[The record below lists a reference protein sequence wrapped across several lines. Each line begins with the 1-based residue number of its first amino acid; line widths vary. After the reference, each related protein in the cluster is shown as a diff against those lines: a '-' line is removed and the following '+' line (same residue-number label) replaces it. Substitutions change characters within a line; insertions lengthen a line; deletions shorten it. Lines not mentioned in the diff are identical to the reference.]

1 MAIFTA
7 QPDH

>member
-7 QPDH
+7 YL